1 MRIEKQESRNKKQES
16 RIENQESRIKNQ
28 DSGIMNLQKGMNF
41 LFRKNKSWLLILTSC
56 FFLIFCFSIVSCN
69 SDDDDTIA
77 PKPKAYYRLSFPEKK
92 YVKYDSICP
101 FTFEM
106 PVYSRIDNDKNYGAE
121 PCWLNLNFP
130 TFSGT
135 LHLSYKVVNGNLK
148 GYLEDTYTLASKH
161 QIKASGIEEH
171 LISRDSNKVYGLIY
185 EIKGNAASSIQFFL
199 TDSLHHFIRGALYFN
214 AVPNSDSIAPVLEFI
229 RKDIYQMIA
238 SFKWKDD
245 AYASDNHRNA
255 INSKGISKNRK

>member
-1 MRIEKQESRNKKQES
+1 MKIEIVNKRYKT
-16 RIENQESRIKNQ
+16 Q

-41 LFRKNKSWLLILTSC
+41 LFSINKSLLLNLTSWL
-56 FFLIFCFSIVSCN
+56 FLMFCFSMASCS

-77 PKPKAYYRLSFPEKK
+77 PKPKAYFRISFPEKQ
-92 YVKYDSICP
+92 YLKYDSVCP

-130 TFSGT
+130 TYNGT
-135 LHLSYKVVNGNLK
+135 LHLSYKTVSGNLND
-148 GYLEDTYTLASKH
+148 YLEDTYTLASKH

-171 LISRDSNKVYGLIY
+171 LISKDSNKVYGLIY

-199 TDSLHHFIRGALYFN
+199 TDSTHHFIRGALYFN
-214 AVPNSDSIAPVLEFI
+214 AIPNTDSIAPVLEFI

-238 SFKWKDD
+238 TFKWKNEVN
-245 AYASDNHRNA
+245 ASKA
-255 INSKGISKNRK
+255 ILKTKPKK